1 MRVEPGQVRR
11 WYDGSGAPFLILEV
25 DRSKKFWNCKFLG
38 ADGKVEEYH
47 EHEFADRS
55 VVVSEAP
62 VQAI

>member
-1 MRVEPGQVRR
+1 MQVEPGQVRR
-11 WYDGSGAPFLILEV
+11 WRDGSGKPFLILEV

-47 EHEFADRS
+47 EYIFKDSS
-55 VVVSEAP
+55 VVVSGAP